1 MDNTTKTTKE
11 YFIIKIKHPFEEAVY
26 WTGRVK
32 GANISTDPKK
42 AKKFKNEE
50 TAKSKARQICE
61 MNNTVVQIIRYITQ
75 TSVRITDLHVF
86 ISKKHPKQQSKK

>member
-11 YFIIKIKHPFEEAVY
+11 YFIIKIQRQLEDDVY
-26 WTGRVK
+26 WTGSVK
-32 GANISTDPKK
+32 GANITPDIKH

-61 MNNTVVQIIRYITQ
+61 MNNAAVQIIRYITQ

-86 ISKKHPKQQSKK
+86 IPKKQSRK